1 VNYPVLAVL
10 IGIKAAANAIVLT
23 FPRLE
28 PIMPNRFS
36 MLLNAILYSYV
47 AYVLW

>member
-1 VNYPVLAVL
+1 MNHPILAVI
-10 IGIKAAANAIVLT
+10 IGLRAAANALVIT
-23 FPRLE
+23 FPKLE
-28 PIMPNRFS
+28 PIVPNRFT